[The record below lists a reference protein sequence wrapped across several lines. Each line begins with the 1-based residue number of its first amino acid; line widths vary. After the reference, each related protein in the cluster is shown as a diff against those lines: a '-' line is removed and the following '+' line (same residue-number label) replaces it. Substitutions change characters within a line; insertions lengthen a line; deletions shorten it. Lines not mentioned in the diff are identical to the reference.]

1 MKPGKLDLE
10 KKRAQ
15 WLAAT
20 RRYQA
25 RHPERVAAYKQS
37 KRRPRIL
44 LDVATRKEHDRLCTK
59 RWKARNLERVR
70 ATHKRWAAKKT
81 PTFLH
86 HKHKYRAAKRAVHFE
101 HCGGKI
107 ALLRLERF
115 CRWCCTKLSDKNRHI
130 DHVIP
135 LTRGG
140 LHVPDNLVASCVQ
153 CNVRRHNKL
162 VSEWLPYQDFALSNP
177 GN

>member
-1 MKPGKLDLE
+1 MSNVPSTVNSHIQRLGSYV
-10 KKRAQ
+10 AS
-15 WLAAT
+15 
-20 RRYQA
+20 
-25 RHPERVAAYKQS
+25 RV
-37 KRRPRIL
+37 
-44 LDVATRKEHDRLCTK
+44 
-59 RWKARNLERVR
+59 
-70 ATHKRWAAKKT
+70 THKRWTAKKT

-130 DHVIP
+130 DHIIP

-140 LHVPDNLVASCVQ
+140 LHVPDNLAASCVQ

-162 VSEWLPYQDFALSNP
+162 VSEWLPYQDFALSNL